1 MNQDES
7 RTCPRCAEGLAVER
21 LEGDDGVTL
30 LWRCACGW
38 AGVRTGIDEGARPA
52 SGVVLRHEIRAQI
65 AQAFEQQ
72 KKRSGG
78 L

>member
-1 MNQDES
+1 MNPDEP
-7 RTCPRCAEGLAVER
+7 RTCPRCTEALAGER
-21 LEGDDGVTL
+21 LEGDDGVTW

-38 AGVRTGIDEGARPA
+38 AGARTGVDEGARPV